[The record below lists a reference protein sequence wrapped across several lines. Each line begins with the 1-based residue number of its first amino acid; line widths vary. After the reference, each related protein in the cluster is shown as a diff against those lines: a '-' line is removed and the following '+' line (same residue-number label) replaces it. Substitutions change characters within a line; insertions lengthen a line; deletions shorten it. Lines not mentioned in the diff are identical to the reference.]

1 MMRRGLWLA
10 LAICTQAAAHG
21 HPAPIDPSHPDAW
34 KHRLCAEMT
43 SVAVAAVQARD
54 KGAPMKHF
62 AADGGPGPRLANAIV
77 AKVYSEPAISS
88 PKRAEAYARSYCN
101 QSLQE
106 ESAQ

>member
-1 MMRRGLWLA
+1 MTRRLWPLLLVA
-10 LAICTQAAAHG
+10 TTQAFAHG
-21 HPAPIDPSHPDAW
+21 HPAPINPDHPEAW

-43 SVAVAAVQARD
+43 TVAIAAVQARD
-54 KGAPMKHF
+54 KGAPMKHY
-62 AADGGPGPRLANAIV
+62 ADDGGPGPRLANAIV
-77 AKVYSEPAISS
+77 AKVYAEPAISS